1 MAAAAGRAR
10 SVPHRWCPLLGR
22 RTPRQRLAD
31 DGQRDEEIH
40 LTGAGLVNTVD
51 GEPFLIMSFTVVRDR
66 ITAIDILSDRE
77 RLEALDS
84 SAVLG

>member
-1 MAAAAGRAR
+1 M
-10 SVPHRWCPLLGR
+10 LGG
-22 RTPRQRLAD
+22 RTPGQRLDD

-40 LTGAGLVNTVD
+40 LTGAGLNNTMD
-51 GEPFLIMSFTVVRDR
+51 GKPFSIMSFTVVGDR

-77 RLEALDS
+77 RREALDL